1 MGSSNIKKY
10 LEQLKTA
17 GEHDSEFINALVASD
32 VNDDDWLSTA
42 TKLTEII
49 DRRYVE
55 SQNNKA

>member
-1 MGSSNIKKY
+1 MSSSNIKKY

-17 GEHDSEFINALVASD
+17 GKHDSEFIDVLIASD
-32 VNDDDWLSTA
+32 INDDDWFGTA

-55 SQNNKA
+55 GQNNKA